1 MMLALLFSA
10 SLAMAE
16 SGGLMGVNYYAPIA
30 HAHHF
35 LTNRNFDVKAAIRRD
50 VAHLRRLGMK
60 SIRMHVTD
68 RQVSDFA
75 GGLVDN
81 AHLDLIDYLAAVAA
95 SNGIGMVYTPIS
107 GWSGRWNV
115 RHEGFGEKYA
125 MKQLTSDREAWRI
138 EARFLREFAAHVNR
152 YTGFRYADDP
162 STIAFECINEPGYPD
177 GHPDAAVTE
186 YIDTLVGAIRSTGTK
201 KPVYYNGCHGAKA
214 RNAALNASIADG
226 ATGSCYPTGTMNGR
240 ALYGSQLGHLS
251 HSTFLLDPSVPI
263 TKPKMVYEFDAADTP
278 GAYFYPAFA
287 KMFRAEGVELA
298 HVFDYDPVDIA
309 DENMSTPTHYLNL
322 VYTPDKAISL
332 AIAAEAMAR
341 LPKGGEAYHPDAR
354 AIVFPPFR
362 VDAARNLSEMAT
374 ETDYLYT
381 ARPITPPPA
390 PEKLRRVWG
399 VGESKVA
406 ASSGNG
412 AYFLDKVRDG
422 LWRLQLYPSVREVA
436 DPYTYH
442 PRKKRVV
449 LADKIRFGVR
459 LPDLGELGATLAPGD
474 YAVTREGFR
483 PANGEG
489 DLPPYYAPPPE
500 TDVDD
505 SLYGEPG
512 VVWEPCATGRFSIA
526 RFEIDYDGEADGR
539 FQVALELDDRSGI
552 GNNVSLRPGRNRVTF
567 TPNDLR
573 PLWKHRDGFDGEVPR
588 TRVKGAR
595 VATGEW
601 LWRPLPV
608 PEGCAKVVRYELVP
622 CEGRRGFAG
631 DNLFDAVAAVAK
643 NANGMESC
651 RTYRAYDERG
661 NAACRFEVPDF
672 TSSGRYDAVWT
683 GVPVDGAAFA
693 AAHPGLKAKRIVV
706 RARAGFAE
714 TTSFQLTLKFTEGEK
729 RFNIPLTAEWRDV
742 VREAEFDPADL
753 QKVGLCFGKWLYPKA
768 ADRPHAFEIEGVR
781 IE

>member
-1 MMLALLFSA
+1 MDT
-10 SLAMAE
+10 
-16 SGGLMGVNYYAPIA
+16 V
-30 HAHHF
+30 
-35 LTNRNFDVKAAIRRD
+35 V
-50 VAHLRRLGMK
+50 
-60 SIRMHVTD
+60 
-68 RQVSDFA
+68 
-75 GGLVDN
+75 
-81 AHLDLIDYLAAVAA
+81 
-95 SNGIGMVYTPIS
+95 
-107 GWSGRWNV
+107 
-115 RHEGFGEKYA
+115 
-125 MKQLTSDREAWRI
+125 
-138 EARFLREFAAHVNR
+138 
-152 YTGFRYADDP
+152 P
-162 STIAFECINEPGYPD
+162 SPQT
-177 GHPDAAVTE
+177 
-186 YIDTLVGAIRSTGTK
+186 
-201 KPVYYNGCHGAKA
+201 
-214 RNAALNASIADG
+214 
-226 ATGSCYPTGTMNGR
+226 
-240 ALYGSQLGHLS
+240 
-251 HSTFLLDPSVPI
+251 
-263 TKPKMVYEFDAADTP
+263 
-278 GAYFYPAFA
+278 
-287 KMFRAEGVELA
+287 
-298 HVFDYDPVDIA
+298 
-309 DENMSTPTHYLNL
+309 
-322 VYTPDKAISL
+322 
-332 AIAAEAMAR
+332 
-341 LPKGGEAYHPDAR
+341 
-354 AIVFPPFR
+354 
-362 VDAARNLSEMAT
+362 
-374 ETDYLYT
+374 
-381 ARPITPPPA
+381 
-390 PEKLRRVWG
+390 
-399 VGESKVA
+399 
-406 ASSGNG
+406 
-412 AYFLDKVRDG
+412 
-422 LWRLQLYPSVREVA
+422 
-436 DPYTYH
+436 
-442 PRKKRVV
+442 
-449 LADKIRFGVR
+449 
-459 LPDLGELGATLAPGD
+459 
-474 YAVTREGFR
+474 
-483 PANGEG
+483 
-489 DLPPYYAPPPE
+489 E

-573 PLWKHRDGFDGEVPR
+573 PLWKYRDGFDGEVPR

-729 RFNIPLTAEWRDV
+729 RFNILLTAEWRDV